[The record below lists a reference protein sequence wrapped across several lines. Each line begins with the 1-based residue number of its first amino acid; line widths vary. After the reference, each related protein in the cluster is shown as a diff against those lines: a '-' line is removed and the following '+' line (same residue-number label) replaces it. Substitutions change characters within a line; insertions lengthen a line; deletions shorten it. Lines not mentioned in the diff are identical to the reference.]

1 MRPAITFLNIQLS
14 NSRDHFKDSAVE
26 LVRARDQKREETG
39 FRKIGSYIEIKS
51 CGGACGRPRA
61 CVKIYPKHISLENL
75 GILAIYILINISE
88 IYAFIS
94 KNESRRYLRYGS
106 CKGGIEYAKYVAKV
120 RKYTETYSL
129 NEAVKRA
136 ISECIKEGILAEF
149 LQQNRAE
156 VEMVSILEYDKELE
170 EKKLRKAEYEAGV
183 KQGMATGIIQT
194 ARRCH
199 LSEEEI
205 LAQLCEAL
213 AISEREAAYYLK
225 TVS

>member
-1 MRPAITFLNIQLS
+1 M
-14 NSRDHFKDSAVE
+14 
-26 LVRARDQKREETG
+26 
-39 FRKIGSYIEIKS
+39 
-51 CGGACGRPRA
+51 
-61 CVKIYPKHISLENL
+61 PKHISLENL

-213 AISEREAAYYLK
+213 AISEREAADYLK

>member
-1 MRPAITFLNIQLS
+1 M
-14 NSRDHFKDSAVE
+14 
-26 LVRARDQKREETG
+26 
-39 FRKIGSYIEIKS
+39 
-51 CGGACGRPRA
+51 
-61 CVKIYPKHISLENL
+61 
-75 GILAIYILINISE
+75 
-88 IYAFIS
+88 
-94 KNESRRYLRYGS
+94 
-106 CKGGIEYAKYVAKV
+106 AKV

-170 EKKLRKAEYEAGV
+170 EKKLRKAEYEAGMAEGV
-183 KQGMATGIIQT
+183 KQGMAAGIIQT

-213 AISEREAAYYLK
+213 AISEREAAAYLK

>member
-1 MRPAITFLNIQLS
+1 M
-14 NSRDHFKDSAVE
+14 
-26 LVRARDQKREETG
+26 
-39 FRKIGSYIEIKS
+39 
-51 CGGACGRPRA
+51 
-61 CVKIYPKHISLENL
+61 
-75 GILAIYILINISE
+75 
-88 IYAFIS
+88 
-94 KNESRRYLRYGS
+94 
-106 CKGGIEYAKYVAKV
+106 AKV

-149 LQQNRAE
+149 LQRNRAE

-170 EKKLRKAEYEAGV
+170 EKKLRKAEYEAG
-183 KQGMATGIIQT
+183 MATGIIQT

-205 LAQLCEAL
+205 IAQLCEAL
-213 AISEREAAYYLK
+213 AISEREAADYLK